1 MKEHANRYEDIIDQ
15 MDDVD
20 DILDDMW
27 DGGDYVTALRRR
39 RSRSMS
45 DGSGVFNRSRYN
57 SRANGLRR
65 RTTREDEPLHESE
78 DV

>member
-1 MKEHANRYEDIIDQ
+1 

-20 DILDDMW
+20 DILDDLW
-27 DGGDYVTALRRR
+27 DGSDYVTALRRT

-45 DGSGVFNRSRYN
+45 QGSNVFNKSRGDG
-57 SRANGLRR
+57 RTNGLRR
-65 RTTREDEPLHESE
+65 RTTREDDPGPEPE

>member
-1 MKEHANRYEDIIDQ
+1 

-27 DGGDYVTALRRR
+27 DGGDYVTALRQR

-65 RTTREDEPLHESE
+65 RPAREEEPGPEPE

>member
-1 MKEHANRYEDIIDQ
+1 

-20 DILDDMW
+20 DILDDIW
-27 DGGDYVTALRRR
+27 DGGDHVVPLGRH

-45 DGSGVFNRSRYN
+45 DGSGVWNRSRYN

-65 RTTREDEPLHESE
+65 RITQENDPGPEPE